1 MTDTAQAAPLTELP
15 AVAKSV
21 HLPCKKCA
29 CDRYFTVVAHT
40 SPTSAKVKCEVCG
53 ASKTFK
59 LPVEKKAKAPSTKRA
74 SAAKGAKK
82 KSSAPDMG
90 ALWSELNEKIG
101 ADSALPYNMKAKFSL
116 ATAINHPKF
125 GLGYV
130 TASTN
135 EKIEVAFQ
143 EGGRS
148 LVHNRT

>member
-74 SAAKGAKK
+74 ASAKGAKK